1 VKYSIWIFSKD
12 FRVLR
17 LYLKRPLF
25 LLAIGVLIS
34 SFVCLVLFPFLLWQ
48 YWKKHKELQTVQGK
62 LAYQSQIYGEKLEE
76 LTKEVLALKEV
87 ERRLKEA
94 LNIKTLGDRK
104 KKERVAQGGEG
115 GFENVA
121 EEEALENLIAEVK
134 LRHQAFKE
142 LERSLAQKL
151 DRLRHTPSLWP
162 VRGKVTSSYGWRK
175 SPFCEGRLEFHT
187 GVDISA
193 KPGTPI
199 RSPADGKVEKVWYD
213 RALGLT
219 IKIRHGY
226 GIETLYGHLSKV
238 LVREGEE
245 VKRGQVIG
253 LVGNTGSRST
263 GPHLHYEVR
272 LRGRAVNP
280 LHYLPD

>member
-1 VKYSIWIFSKD
+1 MKYSIWIFSKD
-12 FRVLR
+12 LRVFRF
-17 LYLKRPLF
+17 YLKRPLF

-34 SFVCLVLFPFLLWQ
+34 SFVCLLLFPFLLWQ
-48 YWKKHKELQTVQGK
+48 YWKKHKELQTIQGK
-62 LAYQSQIYGEKLEE
+62 LAYQSQIYGKKLEE
-76 LTKEVLALKEV
+76 LTKELLALKEV
-87 ERRLKEA
+87 ERRLREA
-94 LNIKTLGDRK
+94 LNIKTVGDRK

-115 GFENVA
+115 GFENVL
-121 EEEALENLIAEVK
+121 EEEALEDLIAEVR

-142 LERSLAQKL
+142 LERRFAQKL

-162 VRGKVTSSYGWRK
+162 VKGEVSSGYGWRK
-175 SPFCEGRLEFHT
+175 SPFGDERMEFHT
-187 GVDISA
+187 GIDIVA
-193 KPGTPI
+193 KAGTPI
-199 RSPADGKVEKVWYD
+199 RSPADGRVVKVWYD

-219 IKIRHGY
+219 IRIRHGY

-253 LVGNTGSRST
+253 LVGNTGNRST

-272 LRGRAVNP
+272 VGGRPVNP

>member
-1 VKYSIWIFSKD
+1 MKYSIWVFNKD

-34 SFVCLVLFPFLLWQ
+34 SFVCLLLFPFLVWQ

-94 LNIKTLGDRK
+94 LNIKTLEERK
-104 KKERVAQGGEG
+104 KKDRVAQGGEG
-115 GFENVA
+115 GFKNVL

-134 LRHQAFKE
+134 LRNKAFKE
-142 LERSLAQKL
+142 LEKSLAKKL
-151 DRLRHTPSLWP
+151 DQLRRTPSLWP
-162 VRGKVTSSYGWRK
+162 VRGKVTSGYGWRK
-175 SPFCEGRLEFHT
+175 SPFGEERVEFHT

-199 RSPADGKVEKVWYD
+199 RSPADGKVDKVWYD
-213 RALGLT
+213 KDLGLSLR
-219 IKIRHGY
+219 IKHGY

-272 LRGRAVNP
+272 LHGRSVNP
-280 LHYLPD
+280 WHYLPD

>member
-1 VKYSIWIFSKD
+1 M
-12 FRVLR
+12 
-17 LYLKRPLF
+17 
-25 LLAIGVLIS
+25 
-34 SFVCLVLFPFLLWQ
+34 
-48 YWKKHKELQTVQGK
+48 
-62 LAYQSQIYGEKLEE
+62 EE
-76 LTKEVLALKEV
+76 LTKELLALKEV
-87 ERRLKEA
+87 ERRLREA
-94 LNIKTLGDRK
+94 LNIKTVGDRK

-115 GFENVA
+115 GFENVL
-121 EEEALENLIAEVK
+121 EEEALEDLIAEVR

-142 LERSLAQKL
+142 LERRFAQKL

-162 VRGKVTSSYGWRK
+162 VKGEVSSGYGWRK
-175 SPFCEGRLEFHT
+175 SPFGDERMEFHT
-187 GVDISA
+187 GIDIVA
-193 KPGTPI
+193 KAGTPI
-199 RSPADGKVEKVWYD
+199 RSPADGRVVKVWYD

-219 IKIRHGY
+219 IRIRHGY

-253 LVGNTGSRST
+253 LVGNTGNRST

-272 LRGRAVNP
+272 VGGRPVNP